1 LPQMKETKC
10 IQVREG
16 ERELNRNW
24 ENQKESFNRVI
35 KLPKNK
41 SQRKTTHTR
50 FEWEN
55 IWK

>member
-1 LPQMKETKC
+1 MKETKC
-10 IQVREG
+10 MRVREG

-50 FEWEN
+50 FEW
-55 IWK
+55 